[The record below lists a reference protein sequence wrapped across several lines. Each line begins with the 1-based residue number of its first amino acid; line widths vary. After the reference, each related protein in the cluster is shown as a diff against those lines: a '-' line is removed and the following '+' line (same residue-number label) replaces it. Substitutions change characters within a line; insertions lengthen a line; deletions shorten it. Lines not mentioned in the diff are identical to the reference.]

1 MPLLCNRHSAK
12 GLAIGNLPVLR
23 YNAHQVTSIPLN
35 ALDRLFLAQEYP
47 GVSLAGHVFIELERP
62 LEKEALLQAIRDIG
76 AARPELGCRIA
87 TGWFYPK
94 RVRVSGWPD
103 ANTVLQWQAAI
114 FNPVDPDLDRPFR
127 LETEPGFRL
136 THGPCENGG
145 AVIVLSAHHA
155 LMDGVGQLTLLKQIL
170 SAYSARLT
178 GKTYFPAAPEPVR
191 LRKLFLKR
199 FGFFGTLKR
208 ALLGFSPIKPFREKN
223 ASLLETDFGGPSPI
237 RSRLVTLTPEQEKC
251 IKDFGRHRRITRH
264 TVILTALLRACD
276 RWQTE
281 NGRKDR
287 HYRVMHPVN
296 ARHTLGVHPE
306 QLQNFVGSI
315 ESRFDPKE
323 IRSEKFPEIIG
334 RHMGMLKDPD
344 RLLANIFHLTFL
356 ATLLPIRWL
365 NRELEKFDLNPKNFY
380 YSLLFTH
387 LASPDWPEIPQN
399 SVRSFWGRGSLTRQ
413 PGIGVALATGRG
425 TRLCFYAHSKS
436 FSERGLDRIVS
447 LFTES
452 LGQF

>member
-12 GLAIGNLPVLR
+12 GPAIGNLPVLG
-23 YNAHQVTSIPLN
+23 YNAHQVTPFHLN

-47 GVSLAGHVFIELERP
+47 GVSLTGHVFIELERP

-87 TGWFYPK
+87 TGWFHPK

-103 ANTVLQWQAAI
+103 AKTVLRWQAAI
-114 FNPVDPDLDRPFR
+114 VDPVDPDLDRPFH

-145 AVIVLSAHHA
+145 AVLVLSAHHA

-170 SAYSARLT
+170 SAYSARLMGT
-178 GKTYFPAAPEPVR
+178 TYLPAAPEPVQ
-191 LRKLFLKR
+191 LRKLFFKR
-199 FGFFGTLKR
+199 FGFFGTIKR
-208 ALLGFSPIKPFREKN
+208 VLLGFSPIKPFREKN

-237 RSRLVTLTPEQEKC
+237 RSRLVTLTHEQEKR
-251 IKDFGRHRRITRH
+251 IKDNGRRWKITRH

-276 RWQTE
+276 RWQTA
-281 NGRKDR
+281 NGREDR
-287 HYRVMHPVN
+287 PYRVMHPVN
-296 ARHTLGVHPE
+296 VRPALGAHPE

-323 IRSEKFPEIIG
+323 VRNEKFPEIIG
-334 RHMGMLKDPD
+334 RHMSLLKDQD
-344 RLLANIFHLTFL
+344 RLFENIFHLAFL
-356 ATLLPIRWL
+356 ATLLPVRWL
-365 NRELEKFDLNPKNFY
+365 SRELRKFDLGSRNFY

-387 LASPDWPEIPQN
+387 VVSPEWPELPQN

-413 PGIGVALATGRG
+413 PGIGVALATGHG

-436 FSERGLDRIVS
+436 FSEQGLDRIVS
-447 LFTES
+447 LFSES
-452 LGQF
+452 LDQF